1 MTGLFSLPIVFSA
14 PQRRGVHRLLRLGAV
29 GVVALLLLPVSSLAQ
44 DTYTVS
50 GFVEEAE
57 TGKPLPGANVYVP
70 GTRSGASTGETGR
83 YAFRLDPGEY
93 QLVASFTG
101 YEADTL
107 SITVGPTQ
115 DNRYNFALET
125 ATLQGEEVVVYANE
139 LEERVQNMARSRSER
154 RDSLNNYSVQVHK
167 LGLVYENTEGEA
179 ASDTSQA
186 TAFSER
192 VVRQFYEAP
201 KTFGEQYL
209 ARRSSDNFFSG
220 YEVFSTGGGPLNLN
234 DNEVEVNILSETVSV
249 VGPISEKAPQFY
261 ELDEEPA
268 GADWPE
274 GTKKITVEPTSQR
287 RPLFRGEVFV
297 NSQTDRVVGMDLA
310 LNDAGDVFTGVY
322 SFSDFHYRQE
332 YEPVDG
338 FWLPARTVV
347 QADIDFLG
355 VQGDFTYRETWTYE
369 DYRVNE
375 TGVDARS
382 IPLSGAVAAR
392 ESTTKDSSYWEN
404 TAEKYL
410 SAADARALRSAQSY
424 EDDRFLTN
432 FFMSAFEIYH
442 STPDFLRSSYFTN
455 VSDFYRFNRVEGHYL
470 GAGLRTPAINEDF
483 TYKAAVG
490 YATESKDARY
500 YLEGL
505 QYIPGTS
512 LAVEGGVY
520 KKLALQF
527 ADYRYKVGP
536 MNVDEFRYTLQTAL
550 SGSDPRSYFEREGY
564 SAGLRWR
571 FDQNT
576 FLRASYMQEDQTFLP
591 VTAPFS
597 LFESFEV
604 SEEGPVGPNL
614 NSDVGNTPDGPVG
627 DDGLAGFTEGEFS
640 GFEFQFHYDNRQ
652 FGQNGIFRNYRV
664 RNFGWFTDHLAHW
677 GVGDDEN
684 FNYFKYRSA
693 IGARLPLFSSH
704 YLLGELYVGGS
715 DRPLPAQM
723 QFSNNGF
730 YIENYV
736 RRRPFETL
744 EFDEGIG
751 NRVTSINVDYDLG
764 SGLTRLIP
772 IKPIRQSGVMVRL
785 WGSLGYRHP
794 EASLRPVTPWTDG
807 VEEQLEVGVSVRRI
821 LGIFSFDVGVR
832 VEGDAGQ
839 KVGVTVLL

>member
-1 MTGLFSLPIVFSA
+1 MTGLFSLQIVFSA
-14 PQRRGVHRLLRLGAV
+14 PQRRGGRRLLRLGAA
-29 GVVALLLLPVSSLAQ
+29 GVLALLLLPVSTLAQ
-44 DTYTVS
+44 DTHKVS

-83 YAFRLDPGEY
+83 YAFRLDPGKY

-167 LGLVYENTEGEA
+167 LGLVYENTEGGA

-274 GTKKITVEPTSQR
+274 STKKITVEPTSQR

-297 NSQTDRVVGMDLA
+297 NSRTDRVVGMNLA

-322 SFSDFHYRQE
+322 SFSDFRYRQE

-382 IPLSGAVAAR
+382 IPLSGAVASR

-432 FFMSAFEIYH
+432 FFMNAFEIYH

-470 GAGLRTPAINEDF
+470 GAGLRTPAVNEDF

-490 YATESKDARY
+490 YATEGEDWRY

-536 MNVDEFRYTLQTAL
+536 MNVDEFRYTLQTAV
-550 SGSDPRSYFEREGY
+550 SGTDPRSYFEREGY

-571 FDQNT
+571 FDRNT

-604 SEEGPVGPNL
+604 SEEGPVDPNL
-614 NSDVGNTPDGPVG
+614 NSRVGNTPDGPVG
-627 DDGLAGFTEGEFS
+627 ADGLEGFTEGEFS

-684 FNYFKYRSA
+684 FNYFKYRSSA
-693 IGARLPLFSSH
+693 GVRVPMFSSH
-704 YLLGELYVGGS
+704 YLLGELHVGGA

-751 NRVTSINVDYDLG
+751 NRVTSLNVDYDLG

-807 VEEQLEVGVSVRRI
+807 AEEQLEVGVSVRRI

>member
-1 MTGLFSLPIVFSA
+1 MRQILFLITI
-14 PQRRGVHRLLRLGAV
+14 GIL
-29 GVVALLLLPVSSLAQ
+29 ALVLLPAPSAAQ
-44 DTYTVS
+44 DTYEVTGV
-50 GFVEEAE
+50 VEEAE
-57 TGKPLPGANVYVP
+57 TSKPLPGTNVYVP
-70 GTRSGASTGETGR
+70 GTRTGASTDETGR
-83 YAFRLDPGEY
+83 YAFRLEEGKY

-101 YEADTL
+101 YKSDTL
-107 SITVGPTQ
+107 SITVGPNQ
-115 DNRYNFALET
+115 DNRYDFALET
-125 ATLQGEEVVVYANE
+125 ATVRGEEVVVYANE
-139 LEERVQNMARSRSER
+139 LEQRVQNMARSRSER

-167 LGLVYENTEGEA
+167 LGLVYENAERDGTAG
-179 ASDTSQA
+179 SDTSQA

-249 VGPISEKAPQFY
+249 VGPISENAPQFY
-261 ELDEEPA
+261 ELDDEPA

-274 GTKKITVEPTSQR
+274 GTRKITVEPTSQR

-297 NSQTDRVVGMDLA
+297 NSQTDRVIGMDLA
-310 LNDAGDVFTGVY
+310 LNEAGDVFTGVY

-338 FWLPARTVV
+338 FWLPGRTVV

-375 TGVDARS
+375 PGVEART
-382 IPLSGAVAAR
+382 IPLSGAVVSR
-392 ESTTKDSSYWEN
+392 ESTTKDSTYWED

-410 SAADARALRSAQSY
+410 SAERARALQSAQSY

-432 FFMSAFEIYH
+432 FFMSAFEIYN
-442 STPDFLRSSYFTN
+442 TAPEFLRTSYFTN

-470 GAGLRTPAINEDF
+470 GAGLRTPAVNENF

-490 YATESKDARY
+490 YATESGDARY

-520 KKLALQF
+520 RKLALQF

-536 MNVDEFRYTLQTAL
+536 MNVDEFRYTLQTAI
-550 SGSDPRSYFEREGY
+550 SGTDPRSYFEREGY

-571 FDQNT
+571 FDGNT
-576 FLRASYMQEDQTFLP
+576 FLRASYMREDQTFLP

-597 LFESFEV
+597 LLERFEV
-604 SEEGPVGPNL
+604 SEEGPVEPNL
-614 NSDVGNTPDGPVG
+614 NPRVGETPDGPVG
-627 DDGLAGFTEGEFS
+627 ADGLEGFTEGEFS

-677 GVGDDEN
+677 GVGSDEN
-684 FNYFKYRSA
+684 FNYFKYRSSA
-693 IGARLPLFSSH
+693 GVRVPMFSSH
-704 YLLGELYVGGS
+704 YLLGELHVGGA

-730 YIENYV
+730 YIEDYV

-751 NRVTSINVDYDLG
+751 NRVTSLNVDYDLG
-764 SGLTRLIP
+764 SGLTRMIP

-807 VEEQLEVGVSVRRI
+807 AQEQVEVGVSVRRI
-821 LGIFSFDVGVR
+821 LGIFSFDVGFR
-832 VEGDAGQ
+832 VEGNAGQ
-839 KVGVTVLL
+839 KVGVEVLL